1 MSLAV
6 QKKGVSLGVLKHAPK
21 NQQASQAGQ
30 QQQQQQHQSITP
42 KSTKIIKIFQ
52 RDSNSKESKIKL
64 IQPQPMPQTVKPK
77 EQVTPNKPKIQVQ
90 TLLAPKLTPPT
101 PSPTIKTPKKE
112 TPKEPKVKTP
122 KSKPKEEPQAPQAK
136 QEDIRD
142 MVQKTVCE
150 QLIVRLK
157 GSDVKLTDEEVK
169 FSLYCDLILC
179 PINHHFCR

>member
-21 NQQASQAGQ
+21 NQQAGQAGQ
-30 QQQQQQHQSITP
+30 QQQQQSITP

-52 RDSNSKESKIKL
+52 KDSNSKESKIKL

-77 EQVTPNKPKIQVQ
+77 EQITPNKPKIQVQ
-90 TLLAPKLTPPT
+90 TLLAPKLPPPT
-101 PSPTIKTPKKE
+101 PPPTIKTPKKE

-122 KSKPKEEPQAPQAK
+122 KSKPKEEPAPQAK

-142 MVQKTVCE
+142 NVQKTVCE

-157 GSDVKLTDEEVK
+157 GSDIKLTEEEVK
-169 FSLYCDLILC
+169 FSLCYDLIC
-179 PINHHFCR
+179 PINHHFSR